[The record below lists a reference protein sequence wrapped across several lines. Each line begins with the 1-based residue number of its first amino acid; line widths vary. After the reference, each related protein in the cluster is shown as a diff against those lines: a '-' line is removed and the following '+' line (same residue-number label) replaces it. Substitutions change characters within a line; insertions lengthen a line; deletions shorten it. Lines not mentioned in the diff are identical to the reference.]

1 MSERLGFSTKKYISI
16 STIQINHIR
25 FNQNIIYYQKVAKPQ
40 FLSCRGAKLEGS
52 DVSKTVQI
60 EYNVQK
66 SQIMFQKNRLIE

>member
-1 MSERLGFSTKKYISI
+1 MSERLGFRIKKYLSI

-40 FLSCRGAKLEGS
+40 FLSCRGAILEGS
-52 DVSKTVQI
+52 DVSKSVKI

-66 SQIMFQKNRLIE
+66 S